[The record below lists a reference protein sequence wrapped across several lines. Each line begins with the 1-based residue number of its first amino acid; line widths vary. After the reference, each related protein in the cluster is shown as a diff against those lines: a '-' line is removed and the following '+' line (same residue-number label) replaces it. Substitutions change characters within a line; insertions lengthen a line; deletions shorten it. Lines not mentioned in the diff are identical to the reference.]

1 MSDGGEVDPVWSALR
16 WAGALALA
24 LAVVSALVAL
34 GYTRDADQWVLKQAQ
49 SIASYPLD
57 LATTLFNILGQ
68 SEVTGPIALVLAF
81 LWWRRD
87 GVRGLVPLLLF
98 AGVALEIAL
107 KHAVPHA
114 SPSPALSR
122 NLHLLPFLKSAAPYS
137 FPSGH
142 MLRTVFLA
150 ALVAERP
157 VFWSLVAAMAF
168 TRLYL
173 SEHWASDVVGGIL
186 LGLILAG
193 VAAAIYGG
201 RTTSG
206 GRRR

>member
-1 MSDGGEVDPVWSALR
+1 MSPRDNVDPVWSALR

-24 LAVVSALVAL
+24 LAVLSALVSL
-34 GYTRDADQWVLKQAQ
+34 GQTKGADQWVLALAQ

-68 SEVTGPIALVLAF
+68 AEITGPIALVMAF
-81 LWWRRD
+81 LGWRRD

-98 AGVALEIAL
+98 VGVGLEVVL
-107 KHAVPHA
+107 KHVVPH
-114 SPSPALSR
+114 PSPALALSR

-142 MLRTVFLA
+142 MLRTTFLA
-150 ALVAERP
+150 ALLAERP
-157 VFWSLVAAMAF
+157 VFWILVAAMAF

-173 SEHWASDVVGGIL
+173 GEHWASDVVGGTL
-186 LGLILAG
+186 LGLVLAG

-201 RTTSG
+201 RLASRR
-206 GRRR
+206 GR

>member
-1 MSDGGEVDPVWSALR
+1 MSGGGDVDPVWSALR

-24 LAVVSALVAL
+24 LAGLSAFVAR
-34 GYTRDADQWVLKQAQ
+34 GQTQAADQWVLKQAQ
-49 SIASYPLD
+49 AIPSYPLGV
-57 LATTLFNILGQ
+57 ATTLFNVLGQ
-68 SEVTGPIALVLAF
+68 SEVTGPIAVVLAF
-81 LWWRRD
+81 VWWRRD

-98 AGVALEIAL
+98 VGVALEIAL

-157 VFWSLVAAMAF
+157 VFWSVVLAMAF
-168 TRLYL
+168 TLLYL
-173 SEHWASDVVGGIL
+173 SERWASDVVGGAL
-186 LGLILAG
+186 LGFVLAG

-201 RTTSG
+201 RTASR

>member
-1 MSDGGEVDPVWSALR
+1 MSGRGEVDPVGSALR

-24 LAVVSALVAL
+24 LAGLSVLV
-34 GYTRDADQWVLKQAQ
+34 GRGQTQDADQWVLKQAQ
-49 SIASYPLD
+49 SIPSYPLD
-57 LATTLFNILGQ
+57 VATTLFNILGQ
-68 SEVTGPIALVLAF
+68 SEVTGPIAVVLAF

-98 AGVALEIAL
+98 VGVALEIAL
-107 KHAVPHA
+107 KHTVPHA

-150 ALVAERP
+150 ALVAQRP

-168 TRLYL
+168 TLLYL
-173 SEHWASDVVGGIL
+173 SERWASDVVGGAL
-186 LGLILAG
+186 LGFVLAG

-201 RTTSG
+201 RTASRG
-206 GRRR
+206 HRR

>member
-1 MSDGGEVDPVWSALR
+1 MSGGDEVNPVWSALR

-24 LAVVSALVAL
+24 LAGLSALVGL
-34 GYTRDADQWVLKQAQ
+34 GHARDADQWVLKQAQ
-49 SIASYPLD
+49 SIASYPLNV
-57 LATTLFNILGQ
+57 ATTLFNILGQ
-68 SEVTGPIALVLAF
+68 LEVTGPIAVVLAF
-81 LWWRRD
+81 VWWRRD

-98 AGVALEIAL
+98 VGVALEIAL

-150 ALVAERP
+150 ALVTERP
-157 VFWSLVAAMAF
+157 VFWGLVAAMALSL
-168 TRLYL
+168 LYL
-173 SEHWASDVVGGIL
+173 SERWASDVVGGAL
-186 LGLILAG
+186 LGFVLAG

-201 RTTSG
+201 RTASR

>member
-1 MSDGGEVDPVWSALR
+1 MSGRGEVDPVWSALR
-16 WAGALALA
+16 WSGALALA
-24 LAVVSALVAL
+24 LAVLSALVAL
-34 GYTRDADQWVLKQAQ
+34 GQTQDVDRRVLQLAQ
-49 SIASYPLD
+49 SIVWYPLD
-57 LATTLFNILGQ
+57 VATTLFSTLGQ
-68 SEVTGPIALVLAF
+68 LEITGPIALVLTF

-87 GVRGLVPLLLF
+87 GARGLVPVLLF
-98 AGVALEIAL
+98 VGVALEVVL
-107 KHAVPHA
+107 KHVVPNS

-150 ALVAERP
+150 ALVTERP

-173 SEHWASDVVGGIL
+173 SENWASDVVGGAL
-186 LGLILAG
+186 LGLVLAG
-193 VAAAIYGG
+193 VAAAVYGG
-201 RTTSG
+201 RTPSPS
-206 GRRR
+206 RRR